1 MGADALVRAKLL
13 LACGLPWRL
22 LDVVPETLKPASYA
36 FAFFTSSI
44 SGGTMSNKF
53 PTTA

>member
-1 MGADALVRAKLL
+1 MLALATFYGMRSIIKPS
-13 LACGLPWRL
+13 LAATKEVAICEIYPL
-22 LDVVPETLKPASYA
+22 
-36 FAFFTSSI
+36 AFFTSSI